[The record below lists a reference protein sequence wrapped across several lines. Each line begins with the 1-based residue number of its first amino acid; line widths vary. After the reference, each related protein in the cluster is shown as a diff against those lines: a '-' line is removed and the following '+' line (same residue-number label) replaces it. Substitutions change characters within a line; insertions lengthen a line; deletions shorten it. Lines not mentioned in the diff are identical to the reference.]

1 MRRATPLLLAT
12 VLLAAC
18 GGTSATQQTTAPP
31 PQPPPTTTK
40 TPPPEQPT
48 GGGLFG
54 YDRATPLQFQDKGA
68 VNPAYPIRVHDISFA
83 SPTGRRLAGYLL
95 LPPVKGRKP
104 AVIYMHGSGGNRT
117 QFLAPAGWMAARGAV
132 ALTLD
137 SPEVGNTKGIAPG
150 VKGLRQQRDLTVQAV
165 VELRRAID
173 LLQARGDV
181 DPKRIAF
188 VGWSYGARIGALLA
202 GVDHRIASFDLYSG
216 GALPPEE
223 YARVAPKDLRKAVR
237 SVLSTV
243 DPLRYVAKAAPSALF
258 FQDGTRD
265 KTVPHKA
272 LVGLF
277 TASSKPKT
285 VRWYKTGHE
294 PSPQQ
299 YRDGLAWLSGRLGL
313 EGVVVRGVRAGP

>member
-1 MRRATPLLLAT
+1 MRRAMPLLLAAS
-12 VLLAAC
+12 LLAAC
-18 GGTSATQQTTAPP
+18 GGKSQTKATTGVPAPPPPAPTTTAPP
-31 PQPPPTTTK
+31 TQAS
-40 TPPPEQPT
+40 
-48 GGGLFG
+48 GGLFG
-54 YDRATPLQFQDKGA
+54 YDRAAPLQFQDKGA
-68 VNPAYPIRVHDISFA
+68 VNPEYPIRVHDISFA
-83 SPTGRRLAGYLL
+83 SPKGGRVLGYLV

-117 QFLAPAGWMAARGAV
+117 QFLAPASWIAARGAV

-137 SPEVGNTKGIAPG
+137 SPEVGNTTPFAPG
-150 VKGLRQQRDLTVQAV
+150 VEGLHQQRDLTVQAI

-216 GALPPEE
+216 GALPPDE
-223 YARVAPKDLRKAVR
+223 YARVAPKDIRKAVR
-237 SVLSTV
+237 SILSTI

-258 FQDGTRD
+258 FQDGTKD
-265 KTVPHKA
+265 KVVPHKA
-272 LVGLF
+272 LVDLF
-277 TASSKPKT
+277 TASSKPKS

-294 PSPQQ
+294 PTPQS

-313 EGVVVRGVRAGP
+313 GGVVVRGVRSGP